1 MSAHAS
7 PGKGWCPGAL
17 APMPAADGL
26 ILRLRL
32 SGRRLA
38 PASVAALAGCAA
50 EFGNG
55 AIELSARGN
64 LQMRGVGEAALPAL
78 RRRLDGLGLLD
89 ADAGAERI
97 RNIVASPLADLDPA
111 AVLDVAPIVAAL
123 EGRLRWDR
131 ALRRLPAKFGFLVD
145 GGGVLPLGD
154 VEADIRIEA
163 FSGPDGPLCAVRPA
177 GAGDLAAICAPVEAA
192 GVAVAL
198 ALVCA
203 SETAD
208 PGERMGALIARRG
221 AGAVF
226 AAAGLATAAASA
238 ARRIAIPRS
247 YLGVN
252 EFGASV
258 VVGGAAPLGRTT
270 ARDLA
275 LLAAAAERNGAAD
288 VRLTPW
294 RALLITGLDRAGADR
309 LGAALESAG
318 FLLDP
323 ADRRLGIVA
332 CVGAPAC
339 AHAARPVARE
349 ALALAPLLPAG
360 RGILVHVSGCAK
372 GCAHARAAPL
382 TLVATPE
389 GYDLVRDGKAAD
401 APVATGL
408 SPEAI
413 GSLLAREFGDAR

>member
-7 PGKGWCPGAL
+7 PRKGWCPGAL

-26 ILRLRL
+26 IVRVRL

-38 PASVAALAGCAA
+38 PASVAALARCAA
-50 EFGNG
+50 QFGNG
-55 AIELSARGN
+55 AIELSARAN

-89 ADAGAERI
+89 ANAGAERI
-97 RNIVASPLADLDPA
+97 RNIVASPLADLDPSA
-111 AVLDVAPIVAAL
+111 ALDVAPIVAAL
-123 EGRLRWDR
+123 EGRLREDR

-154 VEADIRIEA
+154 VEADVRIEA
-163 FSGPDGPLCAVRPA
+163 FSGPDGPRCAVRPA
-177 GAGDLAAICAPVEAA
+177 GAGELAGVCTPAEAA

-198 ALVCA
+198 AQVCA
-203 SETAD
+203 DEA
-208 PGERMGALIARRG
+208 GAAERMRALIARRG

-226 AAAGLATAAASA
+226 AAAGLAPVAAPA
-238 ARRIAIPRS
+238 AQRIAVSRS

-252 EFGASV
+252 AFGAAF
-258 VVGGAAPLGRTT
+258 VVGAAAPLGRMT

-275 LLAAAAERNGAAD
+275 LLAAEARRNGAAD

-294 RALLITGLDRAGADR
+294 RALLVTGLDRAGADR
-309 LGAALESAG
+309 LAASLGTAG
-318 FLLDP
+318 FILDA
-323 ADRRLGIVA
+323 ADRRLGIAA

-339 AHAARPVARE
+339 AHAARSVARE
-349 ALALAPLLPAG
+349 ALAFAPLLPAG
-360 RGILVHVSGCAK
+360 RGTMIHVSGCAK

-401 APVATGL
+401 APAATGL
-408 SPEAI
+408 SPEAV
-413 GSLLAREFGDAR
+413 GSLLALEFGGAR